1 MVKTLILYE
10 SLHHGNTKKLVD
22 AIAAEYP
29 VEICDARLFE
39 GDLSK
44 YDLIGF
50 ASGVAFGK
58 FYNEIYTL
66 AIDKM
71 PFEKDVFFLFTAGAP
86 VGDPARDIKTVA
98 RQRGNRIHGAY
109 CCRGFDTFGLLK
121 LVRGINKG
129 CPTEEDIKGAVDY
142 FRLVLMECR
151 GPEETEQAE

>member
-50 ASGVAFGK
+50 ASGIYAWDFGK
-58 FYNEIYTL
+58 PVY
-66 AIDKM
+66 DKI
-71 PFEKDVFFLFTAGAP
+71 EKL
-86 VGDPARDIKTVA
+86 I
-98 RQRGNRIHGAY
+98 
-109 CCRGFDTFGLLK
+109 GLEGKNCFSLCTSGSASEK
-121 LVRGINKG
+121 YPG
-129 CPTEEDIKGAVDY
+129 
-142 FRLVLMECR
+142 
-151 GPEETEQAE
+151 